1 MGGIIGR
8 LFHEF
13 AVVIMVS
20 ILISGFVSL
29 SLTPMLCSRFLKPPT
44 EKHNALFRASER
56 VFDGFRDLY
65 GWTLRGVVRH
75 RFITL
80 MVALGTL
87 VATVYLYRVVP
98 TGFIPNQDTGQIQG
112 TTELPQDASF
122 DAMVK
127 SQSEA
132 AAIVQADPNVEGVF
146 STVNASGG
154 NNGANAGRIFMRLK
168 PRTERKLTPEQIID
182 EMRPKLNAI
191 PGVRTYLTNPP
202 LIRIGGQQSRSL
214 YQYTLQ
220 SQDLK
225 ELYHGVRRIRK
236 APEGSARIVRRQQR
250 PSDYQPG
257 SDRGYR
263 SRPCFGVGRHR
274 GPDRRRPIQRVRFA
288 AGFRHLYANQ
298 RLLGIAG
305 DASAIPARS

>member
-1 MGGIIGR
+1 M
-8 LFHEF
+8 
-13 AVVIMVS
+13 
-20 ILISGFVSL
+20 
-29 SLTPMLCSRFLKPPT
+29 
-44 EKHNALFRASER
+44 
-56 VFDGFRDLY
+56 
-65 GWTLRGVVRH
+65 VVRH

-80 MVALGTL
+80 MVAVGTL
-87 VATVYLYRVVP
+87 VATVFLYRVVP
-98 TGFIPNQDTGQIQG
+98 TGFIPNQDTGQLQG

-132 AAIVQADPNVEGVF
+132 AAIVQADANVEGVF

-182 EMRPKLNAI
+182 EMRPKLNQI

-220 SQDLK
+220 AQDLK
-225 ELYHGVRRIRK
+225 VLYQSSQEFEKRLKEVPGLFDVNSDLQITSPEVMVDIDRDHASSLGVTADQIEDALYSAYGSRQVSDIYTPTNDYWVLLEMLPKFQLDPNALSLLYVRSGTGKLIPLSTVTTPRTTVGPLAVTHLGQLPSVTISFNLMPERICLVTR
-236 APEGSARIVRRQQR
+236 
-250 PSDYQPG
+250 
-257 SDRGYR
+257 
-263 SRPCFGVGRHR
+263 
-274 GPDRRRPIQRVRFA
+274 
-288 AGFRHLYANQ
+288 
-298 RLLGIAG
+298 
-305 DASAIPARS
+305 